1 MLREQFGSVARRTLC
16 LGVLTVILVSS
27 AGASGK
33 YQVLHSFNCA
43 TDGCGPTGD
52 LIFDTQGSLYGSAAD
67 TVFKLT
73 PSGGH
78 WTLTVLHFFNILSQ
92 GEALWAG
99 VTFDSSGNL
108 YGAALDGGT
117 YDSGTAFELTPKA
130 DDWTLDVLH
139 SFGSSNDGW
148 KPWGELVLDE
158 SGNVYGTTQGSTVFE
173 LTPSA
178 GGDWVENTIYSFKAK
193 GDGYSLEAGLTWDAA
208 GNLYGTTI
216 YGGVI
221 TKGCGSGCGT
231 VFELS
236 PTSGGWKEHVLYR
249 FKWVP
254 GGRDGQAPYAS
265 VVFDGAG
272 NLYGTTAGGGPDNR
286 CGGGC
291 GTVFKLTPSKN
302 GHWTE
307 SVIHSFKADKNGNAS
322 FARVVLD
329 NAGNL
334 YGTTQRGGIGT
345 CQGGC
350 GVVFKLA
357 PGSNGHWTYSVLHRF
372 TGPDG
377 ATPNAGLTFDKAAKH
392 LYGTT
397 SFGGAN
403 GAGTVFEITP

>member
-1 MLREQFGSVARRTLC
+1 MWRKQFRSAASRALSLV
-16 LGVLTVILVSS
+16 VLTATL
-27 AGASGK
+27 ASGAAASGNYK
-33 YQVLHSFNCA
+33 VLHSFDCA

-52 LIFDTQGSLYGSAAD
+52 LIFDGQGNLYGTADD

-78 WTLTVLHFFNILSQ
+78 WSLKVLHLFNILSQ

-99 VTFDSSGNL
+99 VTFDPSGNL
-108 YGAALDGGT
+108 FGTALGGGT
-117 YDSGTAFELTPKA
+117 YDYGTAFELTPKA
-130 DDWTLDVLH
+130 AGWTLDVLH
-139 SFGSSNDGW
+139 SFGSGNDGW
-148 KPWGELVLDE
+148 KPWGGVVLDRI
-158 SGNVYGTTQGSTVFE
+158 GNLYGTTQGSTVFE
-173 LTPSA
+173 LTPSS
-178 GGDWVENTIYSFKAK
+178 GGDWIENTIYSFKAK
-193 GDGYSLEAGLTWDAA
+193 GDGSTPEAGLIWDAA
-208 GNLYGTTI
+208 GNLYGTTV
-216 YGGVI
+216 YGGLV
-221 TKGCGSGCGT
+221 TKGCEGCGT

-236 PTSGGWKEHVLYR
+236 PISGGWKEHVLYR

-265 VVFDGAG
+265 VVFDPFG
-272 NLYGTTAGGGPDNR
+272 NLYGTTAGGGSDNT

-291 GTVFKLTPSKN
+291 GTVFKLAPSKN

-307 SVIHSFKADKNGNAS
+307 SIIHSFSAGKGGNAS

-329 NAGNL
+329 KAGNL

-345 CQGGC
+345 CEGGC

-357 PGSNGHWTYSVLHRF
+357 PGSNGKWIYSVLHRF

-377 ATPNAGLTFDKAAKH
+377 ATPNAGLTLDKSGKH

-397 SFGGAN
+397 TLGGAN